1 MKHFFHLSA
10 ALSNRQLSVFS
21 GLKHYVLWQIF
32 AIIVLMSLSFAAK
45 ADQAGDQ
52 AIMQELD
59 TIQTLSD
66 RNNEE
71 GLRQLLAFKNK
82 LPADTSPA
90 IRLEILS
97 VLSNLYFDA
106 GNTKLGKQTIKE
118 LEDLAK
124 QVKLKDALLILEIYE
139 AYDIF
144 EKSGFATAVAHL
156 EKLADVVANSN
167 NVNAQFRYR
176 ATLAGFY
183 SSNFRFD
190 QALKQYL
197 DMLKLSDQLP
207 RRQVQAKMA
216 TWGLISGLYL
226 QMKDPEKALT
236 ATTEALSVSSASLAP
251 KAFVEISIS
260 RGVALSS
267 LKRND
272 EALKEYE
279 NALRVAQEEKLPYF
293 VALALFNIADQYLIK
308 KDFKRA
314 ESYARDAMTK
324 SEAMEDNWGIA
335 GAKVNLGLALGY
347 QGKTKPGGDLVKE
360 SIAFFD
366 KNHAKSDVEM
376 IIGELSQMY
385 EAAGLYKEALEQV
398 RQQQKLSDE
407 IFQSDRAKAVAALQ
421 EEFDSEQRKR
431 QIEILAKDNALKDAD
446 IKNHRLQHM
455 VALLASLVGILAG
468 CFIYMLYRR
477 SKKLNEQLQE
487 VNSQLE
493 FHAVRD
499 ALTGLHNRRSF
510 INLMVNRT
518 GRVENERREGS
529 YRNPDCMVLMDI
541 DHFKNINDTWGHAV
555 GDVVLKEV
563 AARLKAVVRDEDMV
577 MRWGGEEFLIYSPK
591 SNPEQITSLVERV
604 LRTIGE
610 KPFTHEALV
619 IPVTVTA
626 GFISVPFSDVPEE
639 FCDWERALQIADM
652 ALYLGKTHGRNRAYG
667 LARLLV
673 SHEDALPTLTHDLAA
688 AIKDNMVEII
698 EVLGPLQDLA
708 PITVSGYQA
717 ATQ

>member
-1 MKHFFHLSA
+1 MRHFLYQP
-10 ALSNRQLSVFS
+10 ALASNEKLSVYDDAKLYS
-21 GLKHYVLWQIF
+21 LLQKMVLLVLLCLSLPSVAQVDDK
-32 AIIVLMSLSFAAK
+32 AIMAQLDAIQSLSDK
-45 ADQAGDQ
+45 
-52 AIMQELD
+52 
-59 TIQTLSD
+59 
-66 RNNEE
+66 NNEE
-71 GLRQLLAFKNK
+71 GLRQLQEFKKN
-82 LPADTSPA
+82 LPADTSPL
-90 IRLEILS
+90 IRLEVLSILS
-97 VLSNLYFDA
+97 GLYFDA
-106 GNTKLGKQTIKE
+106 GNQKLSTQAIDGFE
-118 LEDLAK
+118 ELAK
-124 QVKLKDALLILEIYE
+124 QMQDQDALLYLEIFETYNV
-139 AYDIF
+139 F
-144 EKSGFATAVAHL
+144 EKSGYAAAVSHI
-156 EKLADVVANSN
+156 EKLDDAVTKSK
-167 NVNAQFRYR
+167 NVNVQYRYR
-176 ATLAGFY
+176 AILAGLY
-183 SSNFRFD
+183 SNNFKFD

-197 DMLKLSDQLP
+197 EMLKLCEQLP
-207 RRQVQAKMA
+207 RRQLQAKMA

-226 QMKDPEKALT
+226 QMKDPKKALA
-236 ATTEALSVSSASLAP
+236 ATTEALAISSATVAP
-251 KAFVEISIS
+251 KSYVDISIT
-260 RGVALSS
+260 RGVALST

-272 EALKEYE
+272 EALAEYE
-279 NALRVAQEEKLPYF
+279 TALKIANTEKLPYWA
-293 VALALFNIADQYLIK
+293 ALALFNMADQYLAK
-308 KDFKRA
+308 KDYKRA
-314 ESYARDAMTK
+314 ESYAR
-324 SEAMEDNWGIA
+324 EAMARSEELEDQWGIA
-335 GAKVNLGLALGY
+335 GARVNLGLALGY
-347 QGKTKPGGDLVKE
+347 QGKFKQGGDLVKE
-360 SIAFFD
+360 SIAFFE
-366 KNHAKSDVEM
+366 KAHSKSDVEI

-398 RQQQKLSDE
+398 RAQQKLSDE
-407 IFQSDRAKAVAALQ
+407 IFQSDRAKSVATLQ
-421 EEFDSEQRKR
+421 EEFDAEQRKR

-446 IKNHRLQHM
+446 IKNHRLQQM

-487 VNSQLE
+487 VNLQLE
-493 FHAVRD
+493 FHAIRD

-510 INLMVNRT
+510 ISLMANRT
-518 GRVENERREGS
+518 HRVETERREGS
-529 YRNPDCMVLMDI
+529 YRNPDCMIIMDI

-563 AARLKAVVRDEDMV
+563 ATRLKAVVRDEDMV

-591 SNPEQITSLVERV
+591 SNPEQITSLVDRV

-610 KPFTHEALV
+610 KPFTHGSLS

-698 EVLGPLQDLA
+698 EVLGPPQDLA
-708 PITVSGYQA
+708 PINVSGHQA